1 MGSRPYARF
10 LPGALVIVV
19 LAVYWPGLAGGFAF
33 DDYQVI
39 VANRALDPSSW
50 TLAALLDALTSAAHT
65 GPLGRP
71 LAMAS
76 FAFNRALG
84 GPDPFAFKLV
94 NLCIHAVNALL
105 VYAVVKL
112 LLAHLRGDS
121 PRRHGPHTER
131 VATDHLALFTAACWA
146 LHPLNLTSVLYV
158 VQRMTSLSACAVLI
172 ALWIHLDDHARRRA
186 GRPPRRFAAAAFVA
200 AALVAVLCKETALSL
215 PLYVLVIEYWLCAV
229 TLRRRMII
237 RVGLLLGVLGI
248 VATAPWWAER
258 LAHLYHH
265 RPYTLGERLLTE
277 ARVLATYLG
286 LVIAPHPGAFALF
299 HDDIEVSRSLYQPLT
314 TLPAVGLI
322 GALFAS
328 ARVRRWPALP
338 FACYWF
344 VAGHA
349 LESSFYPLELMH
361 EHRNYLPMLGPLCAA
376 VLAVEHVLRARAG
389 PRALAVLGAAVL
401 SALVLQTSLRAFE
414 WRDPMRQMEA
424 ELVRHPRSARTW
436 YEVGRLR
443 SEPADREPARLAQ
456 GMAAL
461 ERARELAEWPIL
473 PLAALL
479 KLAVARDDRLAQERL
494 IDDVARHPPR
504 VALGVIHDVVNCQS
518 EGICAPAPTVVANLI
533 GRVLAAPALPDVYR
547 ALVLER
553 LAFYYLTVLRDGMAA
568 RAVLEDGLAL
578 RPADRKLRLLYV
590 EALFIAGARADA
602 RHLAT
607 TLFDELPWHAA
618 WSARNERAR
627 LTRLLVASDAP

>member
-1 MGSRPYARF
+1 MGWRPDARF
-10 LPGALVIVV
+10 LPGALAIAV

-39 VANRALDPSSW
+39 VANRTLAPASW
-50 TLAALLDALTSAAHT
+50 SLAALLDALTSAAHT

-71 LAMAS
+71 LAMFS
-76 FAFNRALG
+76 FALNRALSG
-84 GPDPFAFKLV
+84 ADAFGFKFV
-94 NLCIHAVNALL
+94 NLCIHALNALL
-105 VYAVVKL
+105 VYAVLKL
-112 LLAHLRGDS
+112 LIPHLRGGLPNSQRVD
-121 PRRHGPHTER
+121 TDR
-131 VATDHLALFTAACWA
+131 VAHRLALFTAACWA
-146 LHPLNLTSVLYV
+146 LHPLNVTSVLYV
-158 VQRMTSLSACAVLI
+158 VQRMTTLSAGGVLI
-172 ALWIHLDDHARRRA
+172 ALWIHLDAHARRHA
-186 GRPPRRFAAAAFVA
+186 GRPPRRCAGAAFVA
-200 AALVAVLCKETALSL
+200 AALAAVLCKETALSL
-215 PLYVLVIEYWLCAV
+215 PLYVLVIEYWLCTAAA
-229 TLRRRMII
+229 RRRMAI
-237 RVGLLLGVLGI
+237 RLVLLLGVLGI

-265 RPYTLGERLLTE
+265 RPFTLGERLLTE
-277 ARVLATYLG
+277 ARVLASYLG
-286 LVIAPHPGAFALF
+286 LVFAPHPAAFALF
-299 HDDIEVSRSLYQPLT
+299 HDDIEVSRSFYQPLT

-328 ARVRRWPALP
+328 ARMRRWPALP

-349 LESSFYPLELMH
+349 LESSLYPLELMH

-376 VLAVEHVLRARAG
+376 VLAAEHVLRARAR
-389 PRALAVLGAAVL
+389 PRAGAVLAAVIL
-401 SALVLQTSLRAFE
+401 AALVVQTALRAFE

-424 ELVRHPRSARTW
+424 ELLRHPRSARAW

-443 SEPADREPARLAQ
+443 IEQTRNVPARRAD

-479 KLAVARDDRLAQERL
+479 KLAIERDEHLAQERL
-494 IDDVARHPPR
+494 IDAVARHSPR

-518 EGICAPAPTVVANLI
+518 QGICAPAPKAVANLI
-533 GRVLAAPALPDVYR
+533 GRVLGSPAMPDLYR

-553 LAFYYLTVLRDGMAA
+553 LAFYYLTVLRDGAAA
-568 RAVLEDGLAL
+568 RAVLEDGAAL
-578 RPADRKLRLLYV
+578 RPADRKLRLLHA
-590 EALFIAGARADA
+590 EAVFIAGTRVEAR
-602 RHLAT
+602 RLAT
-607 TLFDELPWHAA
+607 TLFNELPWHAA
-618 WSARNERAR
+618 WSARSERAR